1 MDLTLIKLLEK
12 CKHCIEDLDKYNYFD
27 NDILHVT
34 VKVWDMSNI
43 SNSKIKLPNYLQT
56 NIKLIR
62 TKRSYHTTNCKKT
75 ILPP

>member
-34 VKVWDMSNI
+34 VKV
-43 SNSKIKLPNYLQT
+43 
-56 NIKLIR
+56 
-62 TKRSYHTTNCKKT
+62 
-75 ILPP
+75 